1 MNFNLFVNAI
11 QILLRDVGDLNDLTR
26 IYFFRWVNG
35 GAHSL
40 LLLTWHVLQQV
51 SCKLGL
57 AYLTVLAHSQY
68 IVHKDDEVVYLAYL
82 WLLS

>member
-26 IYFFRWVNG
+26 VYFFRWVNS

-40 LLLTWHVLQQV
+40 LLLTWHVL
-51 SCKLGL
+51 
-57 AYLTVLAHSQY
+57 
-68 IVHKDDEVVYLAYL
+68 
-82 WLLS
+82 